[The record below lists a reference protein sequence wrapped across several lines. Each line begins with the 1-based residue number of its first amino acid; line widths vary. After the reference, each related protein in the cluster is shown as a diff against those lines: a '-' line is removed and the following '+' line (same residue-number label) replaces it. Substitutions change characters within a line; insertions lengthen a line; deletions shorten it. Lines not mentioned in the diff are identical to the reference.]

1 MDRQMI
7 DYLPEI
13 IKDFREYQTLMC
25 IEQTEFEEGW
35 AFAEYALQESVI
47 MTATDYGL
55 SRWEKMLGVTPKAT
69 ETLDERRFKIISLIS
84 NDMPYTYRQ
93 LEKQLTNL
101 CGINGYEIVLD
112 NDRYSILVKVALT
125 AKNNYEA
132 VRTLLE
138 QILPANLILD
148 TMLKYNQHLTFIGMT
163 HAEMAAYTHIRLREE
178 VV

>member
-35 AFAEYALQESVI
+35 IFAEYALQESVI

-84 NDMPYTYRQ
+84 NDMPYTYKQ

-101 CGINGYEIVLD
+101 CGVDGYEIVLD

-138 QILPANLILD
+138 QILPANLIID
-148 TMLKYNQHLTFIGMT
+148 TMLKYNQHLKFIRMT
-163 HAEMAAYTHIRLREE
+163 HAVMANYTHIRLREE